1 VSKSD
6 GGAKEAINNI
16 RKIKNN
22 IDRYIVLNLFNIH
35 LNFNLIKIILKGSKR
50 VKNNIDTVEFIIKKL
65 NKR

>member
-22 IDRYIVLNLFNIH
+22 IDRCIVLNLFIIH
-35 LNFNLIKIILKGSKR
+35 INFNLIKIILRGSKR
-50 VKNNIDTVEFIIKKL
+50 VKNNIETVEFIIKKL